1 MTTSPSARLRDKVAL
16 VTGGS
21 AGIGLATARAFVD
34 EGAIVYLAGRRQAEL
49 DAAVASL
56 GPRAIGLRADAGRLD
71 DIRAV
76 YACIAADRGRLD
88 VLYANAGFYQ
98 FGALGGLSEEHVD
111 ITFDT
116 NVKGVV
122 FAVQEALPLM
132 ARGGSIVLTGSIVGH
147 RGAESFGIYAASKAA
162 VRSLARSW
170 TAELKDRGIRVNV
183 ISPGPID
190 TPGLGGLAG
199 GEEHVAELKR
209 QLVAT
214 VPMGRMGTP
223 EDVARAVLFLASD
236 ESSFVTGIE
245 LAVDG
250 GAGQV

>member
-1 MTTSPSARLRDKVAL
+1 MTAQLKNKIAL
-16 VTGGS
+16 ITGGS
-21 AGIGLATARAFVD
+21 AGIGLATAQTFIE
-34 EGAIVYLAGRRQAEL
+34 EGAVVYITGRRQAEL
-49 DAAVASL
+49 ESAVSVL
-56 GPRAIGLRADAGRLD
+56 GGNAIGIRADAGSLD

-76 YACIAADRGRLD
+76 YDRIGRDHGRLD
-88 VLYANAGFYQ
+88 VLYANAGYYAF
-98 FGALGGLSEEHVD
+98 ATLGEIGEPHVD
-111 ITFDT
+111 TTFDT

-132 ARGGSIVLTGSIVGH
+132 RQGGSIVLTGSIVGNK
-147 RGAESFGIYAASKAA
+147 GVESFSVYAASKAA

-190 TPGLGGLAG
+190 TPGLGGLVTGADQLS
-199 GEEHVAELKR
+199 ELKR
-209 QLVAT
+209 QLIAT
-214 VPMGRMGTP
+214 VPMNRMGTP
-223 EDVARAVLFLASD
+223 EDVAKAVLFLASD
-236 ESSFVTGIE
+236 MSAFVSGVE

>member
-1 MTTSPSARLRDKVAL
+1 MNTRLQNKVAL

-34 EGAIVYLAGRRQAEL
+34 AGAIVYITGRRQAEL
-49 DAAVASL
+49 DASVASL
-56 GPRAIGLRADAGRLD
+56 GPQATGLCADAGRLD

-76 YACIAADRGRLD
+76 YERIGRDHGRLD
-88 VLYANAGFYQ
+88 VLYANAGFYE
-98 FGALGGLSEEHVD
+98 FGALGGLSEAHVD
-111 ITFDT
+111 TTFDI

-122 FAVQEALPLM
+122 FAVQQALPLM
-132 ARGGSIVLTGSIVGH
+132 GRGSSIVLTGSIVANQ
-147 RGAESFGIYAASKAA
+147 GAESFSIYAASKAA

-190 TPGLGGLAG
+190 TPGLSGLAG
-199 GEEHVAELKR
+199 GADNLDGLRR

-214 VPMGRMGTP
+214 VPMGRMGLP
-223 EDVARAVLFLASD
+223 EEIAKAVLFLASG
-236 ESSFVTGIE
+236 EASFVTGIE

>member
-1 MTTSPSARLRDKVAL
+1 MNTRLQNKVAL

-21 AGIGLATARAFVD
+21 AGIGLATARAFV
-34 EGAIVYLAGRRQAEL
+34 EAGAIVYITGRRQAEL

-56 GPRAIGLRADAGRLD
+56 GPQATGLCADAGRLD

-76 YACIAADRGRLD
+76 YERIGRDHGRLD
-88 VLYANAGFYQ
+88 VLYANAGFYE
-98 FGALGGLSEEHVD
+98 FGTLGGLSEAHVD
-111 ITFDT
+111 TTFDI

-122 FAVQEALPLM
+122 FAVQQALPLM
-132 ARGGSIVLTGSIVGH
+132 GRGSSIVLTGSIVGNQ
-147 RGAESFGIYAASKAA
+147 GAESFSIYAASKAA

-190 TPGLGGLAG
+190 TPGLSGLAG
-199 GEEHVAELKR
+199 GADNLDGLRR

-214 VPMGRMGTP
+214 VPMGRMGLP
-223 EDVARAVLFLASD
+223 EEIAKAVLFLASD
-236 ESSFVTGIE
+236 EASFVTGIE

>member
-1 MTTSPSARLRDKVAL
+1 MNARLKNKVAL
-16 VTGGS
+16 ITGGS
-21 AGIGLATARAFVD
+21 AGIGLATAHTFVA
-34 EGAIVYLAGRRQAEL
+34 EGATVYITGRRQVEL
-49 DAAVASL
+49 DAAVAAL
-56 GPRAIGLRADAGRLD
+56 GSRATGLRADAGRLD

-76 YACIAADRGRLD
+76 YERIGRDHGRLD
-88 VLYANAGFYQ
+88 VLYANAGFYE
-98 FGALGGLSEEHVD
+98 FGALGGLSEAHVNT
-111 ITFDT
+111 TFDI

-122 FAVQEALPLM
+122 FAVQQALPLM
-132 ARGGSIVLTGSIVGH
+132 GRGSSIVLTGSIVGNQ
-147 RGAESFGIYAASKAA
+147 GAESFGIYAASKAA

-190 TPGLGGLAG
+190 TPGLGSLAG
-199 GEEHVAELKR
+199 GPGNLDGLKR

-214 VPMGRMGTP
+214 VPMGRMGQP
-223 EDVARAVLFLASD
+223 EEIAKAVLFLASD
-236 ESSFVTGIE
+236 EASFVTGIE

>member
-1 MTTSPSARLRDKVAL
+1 MNARLQNKVAL

-34 EGAIVYLAGRRQAEL
+34 AGAIVYITGRRQAEL

-56 GPRAIGLRADAGRLD
+56 GSQATGLCADAGRLD

-76 YACIAADRGRLD
+76 YERIGRDHGRLD
-88 VLYANAGFYQ
+88 VLYANAGFYE
-98 FGALGGLSEEHVD
+98 FGALGGLRESHVD
-111 ITFDT
+111 TTFDI

-122 FAVQEALPLM
+122 FAVQQALPLM
-132 ARGGSIVLTGSIVGH
+132 GRGSSIVLTGSIVGNQ
-147 RGAESFGIYAASKAA
+147 GAESFGIYAASKAA

-190 TPGLGGLAG
+190 TPGLSGLAG
-199 GEEHVAELKR
+199 GEDNLDGLRR

-214 VPMGRMGTP
+214 VPMGRMGLP
-223 EDVARAVLFLASD
+223 EEIAKAVLFLASD
-236 ESSFVTGIE
+236 EASFVTGIE

>member
-1 MTTSPSARLRDKVAL
+1 MGAL
-16 VTGGS
+16 LKNKIALITGGS
-21 AGIGLATARAFVD
+21 AGIGLATARTFIE
-34 EGAIVYLAGRRQAEL
+34 EGALVYVTGRRQAEL
-49 DAAVASL
+49 DSAVSAL
-56 GPRAIGLRADAGRLD
+56 GANAVGLRADAANLG

-76 YACIAADRGRLD
+76 YDRISRDHGRLD
-88 VLYANAGFYQ
+88 VLYANAGFYA
-98 FGALGGLSEEHVD
+98 FATLGDIGESHVD
-111 ITFDT
+111 TTFDT

-132 ARGGSIVLTGSIVGH
+132 RQGGSIVLTGSVVGNK
-147 RGAESFGIYAASKAA
+147 GVESFSIYAASKAA

-190 TPGLGGLAG
+190 TPGLSGLAAG
-199 GEEHVAELKR
+199 ADQLDELKR
-209 QLVAT
+209 QLIAT
-214 VPMGRMGTP
+214 VPMNRMGAP
-223 EDVARAVLFLASD
+223 EDVAKAVLFLASD
-236 ESSFVTGIE
+236 MSAFVSGIE